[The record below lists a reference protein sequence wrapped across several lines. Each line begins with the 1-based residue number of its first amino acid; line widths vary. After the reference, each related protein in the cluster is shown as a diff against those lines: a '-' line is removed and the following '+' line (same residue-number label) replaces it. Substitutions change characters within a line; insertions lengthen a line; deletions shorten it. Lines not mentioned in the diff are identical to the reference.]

1 MYNTTIQ
8 RKKLSDFDKNL
19 WVVMYSIPRG
29 DKGGDSND
37 KMV

>member
-19 WVVMYSIPRG
+19 WVAMYSIPRE
-29 DKGGDSND
+29 DKGGQ
-37 KMV
+37 

>member
-19 WVVMYSIPRG
+19 WVVMYSIPRE
-29 DKGGDSND
+29 DKGDSND